1 MGDFVISACGL
12 ELVQVLV
19 LSREPVEKLA
29 CSYGVVPDAHMVE
42 FSADWGRDFLAIKQS
57 LSIPLPF

>member
-1 MGDFVISACGL
+1 MRDFVICVCRL
-12 ELVQVLV
+12 ELVQTLV

-42 FSADWGRDFLAIKQS
+42 FSGKDA
-57 LSIPLPF
+57 

>member
-1 MGDFVISACGL
+1 MGDFVICVCRL
-12 ELVQVLV
+12 ELVQTLV

-42 FSADWGRDFLAIKQS
+42 FSGKDV
-57 LSIPLPF
+57 